1 MEYRTLGKTGLGVSA
16 RAAVDLPPLTPEE
29 RSRAMLIA
37 GEVGTISSLGII
49 QG

>member
-1 MEYRTLGKTGLGVSA
+1 
-16 RAAVDLPPLTPEE
+16 VDLPPLTPEE

-49 QG
+49 RG

>member
-1 MEYRTLGKTGLGVSA
+1 MPHTGQDGTQRIREA
-16 RAAVDLPPLTPEE
+16 TVDVPSLTPEE

-37 GEVGTISSLGII
+37 GEAGTISSLGII